1 MAALLPSLFFFPLL
15 HSKEGSSFVLK
26 KKKTTTAATF
36 FDGFAARKW
45 RRPPSFCGFA
55 TKKVMAARLPLW

>member
-1 MAALLPSLFFFPLL
+1 
-15 HSKEGSSFVLK
+15 LK

-45 RRPPSFCGFA
+45 RRPPFLRGFVA
-55 TKKVMAARLPLW
+55 KKVTAAMSSPSSMVTIFFWCLWFSSLRLTFNNKW